1 MDPWWRCVIGSVETN
16 PIDLD
21 MSKFDNAYTYIGLQA
36 LVFVPK
42 SVQRTILVGGVTI
55 TSIDL
60 VVDGVARMVDSNAN
74 SLNECDQ
81 SSSSNNDGN

>member
-1 MDPWWRCVIGSVETN
+1 VVLQKDPWWKCVIGSVETN
-16 PIDLD
+16 MIDLD
-21 MSKFDNAYTYIGLQA
+21 MFQIDNVDTYIGLQA

-42 SVQRTILVGGVTI
+42 SIQRTIVVGGVTI

-74 SLNECDQ
+74 SLDECA
-81 SSSSNNDGN
+81 

>member
-1 MDPWWRCVIGSVETN
+1 MIGSVETN
-16 PIDLD
+16 MIDLD
-21 MSKFDNAYTYIGLQA
+21 MFQIDNVDTYIGLQA

-42 SVQRTILVGGVTI
+42 SIQRTIVVGGVTI

-74 SLNECDQ
+74 SLDECA
-81 SSSSNNDGN
+81 